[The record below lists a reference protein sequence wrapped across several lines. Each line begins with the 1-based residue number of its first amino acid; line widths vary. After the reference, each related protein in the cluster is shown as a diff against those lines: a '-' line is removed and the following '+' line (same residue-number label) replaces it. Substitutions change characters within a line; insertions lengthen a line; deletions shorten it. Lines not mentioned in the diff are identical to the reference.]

1 MHVLRVLCS
10 YRMVNC
16 CTENDTQELY
26 ERTKKKAKFD
36 TELYERTKKRAMN
49 EGKEKKILNKK
60 PKIVIDL
67 TKDKKKYKPI
77 EYWLDLEIYKSEKK
91 ILVEGGWLS
100 DNVITAVQTLLKK
113 YHPLIGGLQPT
124 ILTETLNFEVQRGE
138 FVQVLNVH
146 SSHWITVSNLFC
158 PPGVINIYDSMPNC
172 ELHSSTKRQIASIL
186 MTNEK
191 SIEVQFVNMQIQSG
205 ASDCGPFATSLCAS
219 VNPAQ
224 LKYIQHDFRSHLF
237 KCLENRKIIPFP
249 SRQRKKSA
257 RIRGYARI
265 EVHCSLNMVR
275 CYPAIPA
282 LRGFT
287 RIV

>member
-1 MHVLRVLCS
+1 M
-10 YRMVNC
+10 
-16 CTENDTQELY
+16 
-26 ERTKKKAKFD
+26 K
-36 TELYERTKKRAMN
+36 
-49 EGKEKKILNKK
+49 
-60 PKIVIDL
+60 
-67 TKDKKKYKPI
+67 
-77 EYWLDLEIYKSEKK
+77 DLEIYKSEKK

-205 ASDCGPFATSLCAS
+205 ASDCGLFALAFATSLCAG

-249 SRQRKKSA
+249 SRQRKKTA

-265 EVHCSLNMVR
+265 EVHCTCRQPEHGKMLSCNSCLAWFHKDCVKAPTAAWRKNNYIWHCVL
-275 CYPAIPA
+275 CAPKS
-282 LRGFT
+282 
-287 RIV
+287 